1 MMGQLMIIT
10 TPDLAPGFQLAGVE
24 TLVVKSPA
32 QAEAALNQLLAS
44 NNASVVVICRSL
56 LQGVSSPLKRQIEA
70 SYPPVVVD
78 IPDGLPAL
86 FPQGTR
92 RHQLN
97 ELIRR
102 TIGFQMTFT
111 SD

>member
-1 MMGQLMIIT
+1 MGQLMVIA
-10 TPDLAPGFQLAGVE
+10 TPELAPGFQLAGVE
-24 TLVVKSPA
+24 TLVVESPA
-32 QAEAALNQLLAS
+32 QAEATLSQLLAS
-44 NNASVVVICRSL
+44 DNISLVVVCRSL
-56 LQGVSSPLKRQIEA
+56 LQGVSSRLKRQIET

-78 IPDGLPAL
+78 IPDGQPAL
-86 FPQGTR
+86 FPPESR

-97 ELIRR
+97 ELMRR